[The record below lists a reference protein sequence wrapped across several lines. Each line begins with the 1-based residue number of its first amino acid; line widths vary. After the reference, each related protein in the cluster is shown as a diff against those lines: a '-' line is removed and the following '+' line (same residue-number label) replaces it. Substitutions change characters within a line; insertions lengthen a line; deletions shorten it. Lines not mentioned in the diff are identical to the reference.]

1 MGKYTSVNITH
12 QKARETTQI
21 TVKTDFKTKNITKD
35 KKEHYIMI
43 RGLIHQEAITIMK
56 IYVSN
61 NSVAKHRKQKNDT
74 NKERKKS
81 INKNWKLQYPTL
93 YDICNN

>member
-1 MGKYTSVNITH
+1 
-12 QKARETTQI
+12 
-21 TVKTDFKTKNITKD
+21 
-35 KKEHYIMI
+35 
-43 RGLIHQEAITIMK
+43 MK

-61 NSVAKHRKQKNDT
+61 NSVPKHRKQKNDT
-74 NKERKKS
+74 NKGRKKS